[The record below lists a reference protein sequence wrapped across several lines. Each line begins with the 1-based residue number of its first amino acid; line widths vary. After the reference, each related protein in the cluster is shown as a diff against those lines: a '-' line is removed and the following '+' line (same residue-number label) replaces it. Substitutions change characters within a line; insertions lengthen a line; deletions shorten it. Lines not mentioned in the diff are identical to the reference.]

1 LIGAYNSLTD
11 KHLTAYFNNARIRR
25 HLQRV
30 GLISRSGRIVSEK
43 EFRYKIILRDQQ
55 RHVRECL
62 AQAIFHRVLDMERLH
77 QTEIRRKLEDFS
89 RREQVN
95 KVKVERCNRYED
107 DQIIILTPRPP
118 TRLRSSQ
125 AQHSEPE
132 REASDSTDSFGSSR
146 PNTAPEK
153 TQRPVRLKPLNS
165 TSTLTSTKKNL
176 SHSHNHASRN
186 NREQPISYMLDRN
199 VMRHLT
205 LRDFSNSASP
215 YRLPVINNL
224 VTPVP
229 PLKKKDNVQNGTL
242 WGRRLR
248 PTTAP
253 SDAPEKKEGAVQRV
267 CSQTAVVVKMVYFGK
282 SVRLAHELNE
292 LKDEVKVF
300 QQHCG
305 GENLCVYKGR
315 LKEGELFQFMSR
327 RHRGFPFSLTFY
339 LNGLQV
345 ERLSSCCEFKHRK
358 NLRLGGRSSH
368 FGFSGVEGA
377 APCYRCIIAMG
388 LDKKP
393 TPPKRIR
400 NDPLTSKSCGKEEEE
415 KHLQSESS
423 QSHETE
429 TKKNTNQEHKHK
441 NGYEEDF
448 EADDEGPIDDGVYEG
463 IETSPLLS
471 REEEDGRR
479 KDENGTDDL
488 KFDMTGSSS
497 VSSGLSSSSSSSEV
511 DEDEVVINKAQK
523 EEVKVTFQR
532 RTVTLN
538 LEKHAEETKILQTS
552 SMSLPNK
559 EETQNQEGQT
569 EKEDGGDENPREEP
583 QETGEPRAKAGEAE
597 EPIEELQEAEKPI
610 EKLQEAEKPIEKL
623 QEAEEPIKKLIE
635 AKEPR
640 DELIEGEKV
649 REDLREGTAGNVN
662 KLEEQAK
669 SVQEKLAEAIL
680 SMTECVSEPEL
691 SDSTTEEDEMMWVR
705 SMKNGPGSEPDSN
718 VAQQPAD
725 EENEAEPLQDAEREF
740 AHMEE
745 PKEELENETNETPQ
759 PEAKTEE
766 EENHNKQI
774 EVKTENKNSNNE
786 KLQDENNDDEEK
798 DKDTKSEV
806 TQNII
811 DNEGQTHEVTNLTN
825 KNNKSNEEPELM
837 EMPEFDEPPS
847 GEISK
852 SEESFGQ
859 KLEKEAT
866 SETSVNAEE
875 TMTTPVEEEFPMV
888 EENTELQTENPEETS
903 MNYDNVDQNSKMEN
917 VTDEEWSA
925 GEEVSKDNATEGH
938 QAEKGETFD
947 KESRNLNNGEE
958 TENYVTTCDVKDT
971 ELKLNVSS
979 VSEVNDEDVAGEE
992 EELDERVGVP
1002 EIDGVS
1008 KQGEDGDGVKTN
1020 IRNKM
1025 EEENENKKEETK
1037 DQELTEEERAYQKT
1051 PPTSGHTSK
1060 EKVGERKEQEKEL
1073 TAEEDVELKHEEV
1086 AGIEGKEKIN
1096 DIHEKEVKETE
1107 FFHENEVED
1116 IAEKGEEIT
1125 IVAGADAEMQKT
1137 MMEQENV
1144 NYKEQKEISNLTVHE
1159 VVQKTTD
1166 EDEPPEEKSVE
1177 IETENREEIITLDQE
1192 GLKEVVGLGETEGTP
1207 ETNEEKINQGVTEEE
1222 GVKEEQ
1228 MNFDNEIEEEKKR
1241 ETQLEKTT
1249 AEEVEEEEVQQK
1261 VGEEQNDKKHDEQQK
1276 ASEEVKDEQKAA
1288 VENNTPLISGDII
1301 NVATQY
1307 KASSDPKS
1315 PGKDFADVELKHKN
1329 MSGEEEIRAI
1339 DGNNI
1344 PSSIYIKK
1352 DKSVENAG
1360 ETRSVEESTCP
1371 SEESQPLEKLLALR
1385 REEREAELI
1394 VAPQTNQ
1401 GELVSSWVNF
1411 HQASNYFETFVE
1423 PLDGIKIRDEE
1434 KAENAEV
1441 MEMNQESSET
1451 EMDKLSIKH
1460 EKLEDKMVENFNRK
1474 TKALLGGQR
1483 SKLSIF

>member
-1 LIGAYNSLTD
+1 MSHLTPGLIGAYNSLTD
-11 KHLTAYFNNARIRR
+11 KHLTAYFNNTRIRR

-118 TRLRSSQ
+118 TRLRSSR

-165 TSTLTSTKKNL
+165 TSTLTSTKKSL

-205 LRDFSNSASP
+205 LRDFPNSASP

-242 WGRRLR
+242 RGRRLR

-253 SDAPEKKEGAVQRV
+253 SDAPEKKEGTVQRV

-315 LKEGELFQFMSR
+315 LKEGELFQFTSR

-358 NLRLGGRSSH
+358 NSRLGGRSSH

-400 NDPLTSKSCGKEEEE
+400 NDPLTSKSWGKEEEE

-463 IETSPLLS
+463 NETSPLFS

-511 DEDEVVINKAQK
+511 DEDEIAINEAQK
-523 EEVKVTFQR
+523 EEVKVMFQR
-532 RTVTLN
+532 CTVTLN

-552 SMSLPNK
+552 MSLPNE
-559 EETQNQEGQT
+559 EETQNQEGQR

-610 EKLQEAEKPIEKL
+610 EKLQEAE
-623 QEAEEPIKKLIE
+623 EPIKNLRE
-635 AKEPR
+635 AEEPR
-640 DELIEGEKV
+640 DELIEAEKA

-662 KLEEQAK
+662 KFEEQAK

-718 VAQQPAD
+718 VAQQSAD
-725 EENEAEPLQDAEREF
+725 EENEAEPLQEAERKV

-745 PKEELENETNETPQ
+745 PKEELEKDTNETPQ

-766 EENHNKQI
+766 EENDTKQI

-786 KLQDENNDDEEK
+786 KLQDKNNDDEK
-798 DKDTKSEV
+798 KNKDTKSEV
-806 TQNII
+806 KQNII

-825 KNNKSNEEPELM
+825 EKNKSNEEPELM
-837 EMPEFDEPPS
+837 EMPEFEEPPG
-847 GEISK
+847 GELSK

-866 SETSVNAEE
+866 SKTSVNAEE
-875 TMTTPVEEEFPMV
+875 TMTTPVKEEFLMV
-888 EENTELQTENPEETS
+888 EENTELQPENPEETS
-903 MNYDNVDQNSKMEN
+903 MNYDNVDQNSKIEN
-917 VTDEEWSA
+917 VTDEERSA
-925 GEEVSKDNATEGH
+925 GEEVSKYNATEGR
-938 QAEKGETFD
+938 QAKKEETFD
-947 KESRNLNNGEE
+947 KESRNLKNAEE
-958 TENYVTTCDVKDT
+958 TENYVTTCDVKYT

-979 VSEVNDEDVAGEE
+979 ISEVNDEDVAGEE
-992 EELDERVGVP
+992 EELDERVGDP

-1025 EEENENKKEETK
+1025 EEEDENKKEETK
-1037 DQELTEEERAYQKT
+1037 DQELTEDRSDQKT
-1051 PPTSGHTSK
+1051 SPSSGHTSE

-1073 TAEEDVELKHEEV
+1073 TAEEDVELKHEEL
-1086 AGIEGKEKIN
+1086 AESEGKEKVN
-1096 DIHEKEVKETE
+1096 DMHDEEVKETE
-1107 FFHENEVED
+1107 YFQENEVED
-1116 IAEKGEEIT
+1116 IAERGEEFT
-1125 IVAGADAEMQKT
+1125 IIAGADAEMQKT

-1159 VVQKTTD
+1159 VVQETTD
-1166 EDEPPEEKSVE
+1166 EDELPKEKSVE
-1177 IETENREEIITLDQE
+1177 IEIENREKIITLDE
-1192 GLKEVVGLGETEGTP
+1192 EELKEVVGLGESEGTS
-1207 ETNEEKINQGVTEEE
+1207 ETNEEKKNQGVTEEE
-1222 GVKEEQ
+1222 GVKEKQ
-1228 MNFDNEIEEEKKR
+1228 MNFDNEIEEEKER

-1249 AEEVEEEEVQQK
+1249 AKEVKEEEEVQHK
-1261 VGEEQNDKKHDEQQK
+1261 VGEEQNDKKHDEQQE

-1288 VENNTPLISGDII
+1288 VENITHVISEDII
-1301 NVATQY
+1301 NVATEY

-1315 PGKDFADVELKHKN
+1315 PGKDLADVELKPKN
-1329 MSGEEEIRAI
+1329 MGGEEEIRAI

-1344 PSSIYIKK
+1344 QSSIYIKK
-1352 DKSVENAG
+1352 DKSVENAE
-1360 ETRSVEESTCP
+1360 ETRSVEDSTCP

-1385 REEREAELI
+1385 KEEREAELI

-1401 GELVSSWVNF
+1401 GELVSNWVNF

-1434 KAENAEV
+1434 KAVNAEV
-1441 MEMNQESSET
+1441 MEMNQE
-1451 EMDKLSIKH
+1451 DH
-1460 EKLEDKMVENFNRK
+1460 ENVNNIMNISAK
-1474 TKALLGGQR
+1474 T
-1483 SKLSIF
+1483 